1 MNSLEMFRKNA
12 DLAKLVSSRWRRY
25 STPTCDLDDI
35 TQEALIDVW
44 RGTAEWKGRGYAANS
59 AANAARN
66 AIRDDQR
73 SRNPSTGHGERIHSS
88 AFVSTSVHDEAVCGN
103 DASTVEDCL
112 ESASRGDLD
121 LAIDIL
127 SAVAKLPP
135 KLRSVIERRYTDGTD
150 QDQRDLAETDGVS
163 RQRIAQLEHQAMAK
177 LRRLLK

>member
-35 TQEALIDVW
+35 NQEALIDVW
-44 RGTAEWKGRGYAANS
+44 RGSSDGKGRGYAANS

-73 SRNPSTGHGERIHSS
+73 ARNPSLGHGKRIRSS
-88 AFVSTSVHDEAVCGN
+88 AFVYTSVHDDAICG
-103 DASTVEDCL
+103 DGVSTVEDCL

-150 QDQRDLAETDGVS
+150 QDQADLARTDGVS
-163 RQRIAQLEHQAMAK
+163 RQRIAQLEQKAMAK